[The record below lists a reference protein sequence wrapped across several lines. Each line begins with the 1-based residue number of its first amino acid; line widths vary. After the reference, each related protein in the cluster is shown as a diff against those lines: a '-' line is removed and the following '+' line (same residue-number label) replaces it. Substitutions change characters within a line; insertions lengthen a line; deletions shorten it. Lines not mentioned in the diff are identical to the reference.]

1 MTIKVISFLG
11 DLSDGSHISNLEL
24 LPKRIKEFKPFELS
38 TYQKV
43 IEEVDKDIEIK
54 TLKDRF
60 EKIDELLFKE

>member
-11 DLSDGSHISNLEL
+11 DLSDGGHISILEL

-43 IEEVDKDIEIK
+43 IEKVDKDIEIK

>member
-1 MTIKVISFLG
+1 MGLTVLSIISVLHIK
-11 DLSDGSHISNLEL
+11 NLEL

-43 IEEVDKDIEIK
+43 IEEVDNDIKIK